1 MLSRLTING
10 RQAQVE
16 TMMTE
21 AFGILFGGIVSVFCG
36 MALLYISIKVT
47 GKAVAKVT
55 SGEKSD
61 G

>member
-1 MLSRLTING
+1 
-10 RQAQVE
+10 
-16 TMMTE
+16 MTE